1 MSLRARFLSWTAIVA
16 ALLVLCVVDVR
27 PGFRLETDILAL
39 LPGNEADPAEAR
51 GLDRFSDRIGRNAAW
66 LIGAPD
72 FAQARKAASAFAARL
87 SASPAFAKVRF
98 EIDADWPAESAAA
111 YLPYRDGLLSDRMRA
126 QLLAHQD
133 EALLAQAQQALYTPA
148 AFLRRSG
155 PGSDPLNL
163 FGDFLASADPPAG
176 HANLHEGVLQIVDE
190 GGAGQPAM
198 QYVVVATTLAGNPF
212 STDVQALVIPAI
224 DAAIAAAQAEG
235 ATVSTS
241 GLTQHAV
248 IAARVARSEIGLFA
262 GIQFIGIALIL
273 FWVFRSV
280 RMLLLS
286 AATLAVAVI
295 AALAASHYVFTT
307 LHVMTLVFCSNL
319 AGIAI
324 DYAIYFGAD
333 QFRAPGRW
341 APREALRRIGPAI
354 TMSCLAAL
362 LSYAL
367 LAVAPFPGLRQ
378 MALFCC
384 VGLAAAYGTVM
395 GWFPA
400 LLKPAPAASAERL
413 RLRFEQLGNLR
424 EHCQRLPRRAILIV
438 LAALTVGGLLRLQHA
453 DDVLMLQPDMPDLK
467 QQEKRVRALLG
478 TIPEGRF
485 FLVRGD
491 SAEQVLQREE
501 QLRPRLDALVAQ
513 GAVRSYLAVS
523 RALPSQARQASDHRL
538 LAERVYAADGLAPR
552 FMQQLGFDG
561 ALIAQRLKSFEAA
574 TTPLLP
580 EAWLAAPGS
589 ELFRPLWL
597 GRIDAPGD
605 PHAATTAGANAAP
618 EEWASIV
625 ILSGLQDPAALLPV
639 AEGLPGVRLVNRLA
653 EVSDVLK
660 RYRER
665 ALLLVAIAAVASG
678 LMLAMAYGLRRGFL
692 LMATPVAACLVTL
705 ALFGWCGIAVTF
717 FHVVALHLVTGL
729 SMEYAI
735 LLMLPQWKGPAT
747 LLSASLAALL
757 ALLAFGLLAF
767 SATPFIHSLG
777 LTVAV
782 GVLFGFLFAFAAGT
796 LQPRA
801 HEKTT

>member
-1 MSLRARFLSWTAIVA
+1 MSLRARLLGWTAIVA
-16 ALLVLCVVDVR
+16 ALLVLCAVDVR

-51 GLDRFSDRIGRNAAW
+51 ALDRFSDRIGRNAAW

-72 FAQARKAASAFAARL
+72 FAQARKAASAFAAVL
-87 SASPAFAKVRF
+87 SASPAFARVRF

-126 QLLAHQD
+126 QLLAHED

-176 HANLHEGVLQIVDE
+176 HARLHEGVLQIEADE
-190 GGAGQPAM
+190 PDLAAGQ

-212 STDVQALVIPAI
+212 STEVQALVIPAI
-224 DAAIAAAQAEG
+224 EAAVAAAEAEG

-248 IAARVARSEIGLFA
+248 IAARIARSEVGLFA
-262 GIQFIGIALIL
+262 GIQFVGIALIM
-273 FWVFRSV
+273 FWVFRSL

-400 LLKPAPAASAERL
+400 LLKPAPAAAAARLSAHFERL
-413 RLRFEQLGNLR
+413 GHWRERLSRRPLR
-424 EHCQRLPRRAILIV
+424 VVSLL

-501 QLRPRLDALVAQ
+501 ALRLRLDALVAK
-513 GAVRSYLAVS
+513 GLARSYLAVS

-552 FMQQLGFDG
+552 FMQQLGFDP
-561 ALIAQRLKSFEAA
+561 ALIAQRLKAFESGSA
-574 TTPLLP
+574 PLLP

-597 GRIDAPGD
+597 GRIDAPND
-605 PHAATTAGANAAP
+605 PHPAARPHA

-625 ILSGLQDPAALLPV
+625 TLSGLKDPTALLPV
-639 AEGLPGVRLVNRLA
+639 ADGLPGVRLVNRLA

-665 ALLLVAIAAVASG
+665 ALLLVALAAVASG
-678 LMLAMAYGLRRGFL
+678 LMLAVAYGLRRGFL
-692 LMATPVAACLVTL
+692 LMAAPVASCLVTL
-705 ALFGWCGIAVTF
+705 ALFGWLGIAVTF

-782 GVLFGFLFAFAAGT
+782 GVLFGFLFAFVAGT
-796 LQPRA
+796 LPARA
-801 HEKTT
+801 NDKTS